1 MDVIEVPYEQQLEN
15 VDMSKLSY
23 WNNPENNTVYAGY
36 GRPDHGF
43 KPSEGDWF
51 PVYDINQRMENR
63 QLIRTARADEI
74 KKSPWLGEMY
84 DIRQEHMSKMADPVK
99 RTAAQ
104 TSSDHSVI
112 EILNI
117 HGEVFGRRERIFAGK
132 NLAQVINV
140 GQLVID
146 VDTLQKFGNMDKLGE
161 LQVPKPKIVK
171 YTRQHFEV
179 DKLGLIFETSE
190 EDQLKNIHNP
200 HQDAI
205 TVAGTKVEAR
215 ASFDVISEA
224 ITGLTT
230 LTGTDW
236 STFVAGADRSTNNP
250 QEDIGKAMLNIEG
263 TGIGGKLNR
272 VGMHQLT
279 AAKWSGNTFNKG
291 NIAPTRTS
299 YEPGTSALGG
309 GMDGI
314 GLVKDQM
321 IDQGK
326 AIAVSTEI
334 EPTIALFQGPQRV
347 ASEHNQITAS
357 DVYGVFDYHLAA
369 TINANTGRLITG
381 VSTPIAW

>member
-1 MDVIEVPYEQQLEN
+1 MDVIELSPEQQYDN
-15 VDMSKLSY
+15 TVDMSKLQY
-23 WNNPENNTVYAGY
+23 WNNPEDNRVYAGY

-51 PVYDINQRMENR
+51 PVYDINQRMENVS
-63 QLIRTARADEI
+63 LIRTARQDEI
-74 KKSPWLGEMY
+74 KASPWLGEMF
-84 DIRQEHMSKMADPVK
+84 DRKQEYSAKMADPVL

-104 TSSDHSVI
+104 TSTDHSVI

-146 VDTLQKFGNMDKLGE
+146 VDTLSKYGNMERLGE

-179 DKLGLIFETSE
+179 DKWGLIFETSE
-190 EDQLKNIHNP
+190 EDQLKNVHNP

-215 ASFDVISEA
+215 ASFDVINEL
-224 ITGLTT
+224 ITNLTT
-230 LTGTDW
+230 LTGTVWD
-236 STFVAGADRSTNNP
+236 TFVAGADRSVANP
-250 QEDIGKAMLNIEG
+250 QVDIGKAMLNIEG
-263 TGIGGKLNR
+263 TGVGGKLNR

-279 AAKWSGNTFNKG
+279 AALGWSGNTFNKG
-291 NIAPTRTS
+291 TVAPTVTS
-299 YEPGTSALGG
+299 FEPGTSALGG
-309 GMDGI
+309 GLDGI

-334 EPTIALFQGPQRV
+334 EPCCALFQGPQRV
-347 ASEHNQITAS
+347 ASEHNQN
-357 DVYGVFDYHLAA
+357 H
-369 TINANTGRLITG
+369 RQ
-381 VSTPIAW
+381 